1 MKRMR
6 HWKRFSGMLFVLL
19 LAVGFLPLLPA
30 VTVRAATTYQAN
42 NEALLKQAA
51 EGSEAGDTVELS
63 GEFALSSAVSI
74 KQGVTLCVTAN
85 TVLTGN
91 KTQGLILKEGAR
103 LICSDQASLSMK
115 GFQTALMIEKGAEVG
130 DGTYVLDGNEYGFNL
145 KGSFRGSSREKLRV
159 SAVSE
164 NGRAFTYSS
173 DSLFCRCTVR
183 VVAENESSEQY
194 SHLNLKDASLTTK
207 GVWYYFN
214 PPEGKEPAD
223 TPVLSMDHAEFYAY
237 KATGASAYRHTMG
250 IMGRAR
256 IVNGSRLTSDGSR
269 ITVATKVPVEVED
282 SELVLKNSSAG
293 GLNINYKNSA
303 VILKN
308 STITGENLRYTPL
321 FGTAYMEGPASI
333 RFLGDCVVNTPARN
347 RDADNG
353 GANRG
358 NQGSYIVTGG
368 SYLVAYDPGYNH
380 DVTTPT
386 NGPEHGDEW
395 LSLFT
400 LTDSSQALLHPIDK
414 NGMPYDYSVKKATR
428 DGKKHVWTP
437 EVRVFYQLSNGNA
450 VFPDGTTKDKTAS
463 TIRGYRLQDV
473 EGNVSPGTPKDKN
486 GRTFLGWYYRDETG
500 EEHAFD
506 ETLPL
511 TDRKERIVYAKWDIN
526 MVVYH
531 QNIGRLSYTESVDP
545 TVTDASALSMEAVE
559 QQVAGFLPPGKRFR
573 YWTENPDGTGEQ
585 ILPGKPLHFNPL
597 KKRYDLYAQYQVL
610 TYTVAFSANGGRF
623 SDASVYKTHPEVF
636 EILEDPNGGEVA
648 RLKKSAE
655 YGTKL
660 RTLLDGLDYNL
671 LKPDVQA
678 EKPGFLLND
687 ATRWKT
693 DPEGAGSIRFD
704 DYKIFFFKADGAN
717 PAITADTTYYLS
729 WKMDDNIGK
738 MEQSFPLDG
747 DVWGKSSAESKKTQ
761 VVKATEAGKG
771 FRLTCGLNVATIK
784 DYMNALP
791 DMLSV
796 HDPADY
802 ESIRLF
808 GAQSEFTAVLKLPEG
823 VVVPDKNQLKVTADG
838 LGSCFEKTR
847 STLSGKTLTIVFDL
861 KDGMTN
867 FQRLHDAV
875 FSTGGAGAA
884 QGTAASDDITVTVE
898 GLSLDSEKVTDGQKL
913 KIIGTLKGSFSA
925 VAVKG
930 DQKRGF
936 VFHWK
941 GKQSESGR
949 DENSDPGSEE
959 ITYTIQVLKPM
970 DISLPADILSDG
982 ETENR
987 EIYPVLPGTVLPFT
1001 GALKVSSI
1009 REQMKRIED
1018 IYPDHAAHP
1027 EQLKIQVSSCTFT
1040 AKFTLPDGLEYPEDV
1055 EHKLITENFGTGGEF
1070 TISETRRDGQKLTV
1084 RMKLKDGIQNYKQLQ
1099 EAVAAAGRKG
1109 DDENDWMRL
1118 TVPGVKVKPGAAAGT
1133 KFTVTGTI
1141 SGEMD
1146 ATATAPSGEE
1156 REFLFAW
1163 HGEQWDPG
1171 RDFVLEGDPSASR
1184 QAIQFTLME
1193 PEPIQGGLPGDILI
1207 GDDTEH
1213 EAVYPV
1219 YPGETLCFTGALDIR
1234 GIQQKMK
1241 DIERDFQNPD
1251 PNKIMLSDK
1260 EFGFTATFTVP
1271 EGMSLSPELKE
1282 LDPDEM
1288 TPARYEALPGQV
1300 VRAEAFGSGFQIRRV
1315 KKSPDGKSVQVEF
1328 GLKDADQVTQYTQL
1342 QKIVQDAGEGTGW
1355 MKIILPGVKVSEA
1368 AAPGTQHT
1376 VSGTVEGF
1384 FSAVAKMEPEPVAA
1398 GTAEPKVQRK
1408 RKAFRFQWNAVQWDG
1423 GRDFAAEDPNDPS
1436 IRFTAKVRGKTGV
1449 LNLKKIVAGE
1459 AKKQSE
1465 ERFAIRIWA
1474 DSPLTGAYPALAE
1487 SEQTGGGAAV
1497 RRKVE
1502 FVPAEHEKRGE
1513 DGTDYVSY
1521 AEVELKAGEAVS
1533 IGGLPDGLGYF
1544 VEEEITEEQARQ
1556 GYEKEYQVFQQEGRI
1571 AGERAAFVL
1580 IVNYRQHQ
1588 GQEVII
1594 KKQWKNDEEQMR
1606 PKCLHFRL
1614 VPHRGSADGEV
1625 FPSIPQEE
1633 ITMYPEQGFWYA
1645 SKVVP
1650 MLASMSNAETR
1661 SNASNSVAEA
1671 VKGEVKRYSHSDA
1684 AVGSNADAGKRTPS
1698 ETDLLDENG
1707 NLADGLIFNDILN
1720 RVGALLGN
1728 TWNEWSEKLF
1738 QQEAIIWT
1746 LEETDVPDG
1755 YTPEIGEGTWENGAL
1770 HFVVTNRYQKDQPN
1784 PDPKPNVTP
1793 EPEPNVTPGHGGHGH
1808 GKGGEGGFV
1817 IRRTP
1822 APSEPPVPSVQD
1834 HMTEH
1839 PSGYEAVSE
1848 GSSSSGALP
1857 KTGEA
1862 LQMTGEALQM
1872 TGTWSLSGL
1881 VLLLYALFLKLRR
1894 R

>member
-1 MKRMR
+1 
-6 HWKRFSGMLFVLL
+6 
-19 LAVGFLPLLPA
+19 
-30 VTVRAATTYQAN
+30 
-42 NEALLKQAA
+42 
-51 EGSEAGDTVELS
+51 
-63 GEFALSSAVSI
+63 
-74 KQGVTLCVTAN
+74 
-85 TVLTGN
+85 
-91 KTQGLILKEGAR
+91 
-103 LICSDQASLSMK
+103 
-115 GFQTALMIEKGAEVG
+115 
-130 DGTYVLDGNEYGFNL
+130 
-145 KGSFRGSSREKLRV
+145 
-159 SAVSE
+159 
-164 NGRAFTYSS
+164 
-173 DSLFCRCTVR
+173 
-183 VVAENESSEQY
+183 
-194 SHLNLKDASLTTK
+194 
-207 GVWYYFN
+207 
-214 PPEGKEPAD
+214 
-223 TPVLSMDHAEFYAY
+223 
-237 KATGASAYRHTMG
+237 MG
-250 IMGRAR
+250 GAR

-269 ITVATKVPVEVED
+269 ISVGEKASVEVED

-293 GLNINYKNSA
+293 GLNINYKNSS
-303 VILKN
+303 VVLKN
-308 STITGENLRYTPL
+308 STITGKKLRYMPL
-321 FGTAYMEGPASI
+321 FGTARSEGPASI
-333 RFLGDCVVNTPARN
+333 RFLGDCVVNTPARDK
-347 RDADNG
+347 DADNG
-353 GANRG
+353 GADRG

-400 LTDSSQALLHPIDK
+400 LADSSQTLLHPIDK
-414 NGMPYDYSVKKATR
+414 NGKPYDYSVKKATR

-511 TDRKERIVYAKWDIN
+511 TDRKDRIVYAKWDIN

-531 QNIGRLSYTESVDP
+531 QNVGRLSYTESIDP
-545 TVTDASALSMEAVE
+545 TVTDAPALSMEAVE
-559 QQVAGFLPPGKRFR
+559 QQVAGFLSPGKRFR
-573 YWTENPDGTGEQ
+573 YWTENPDGTGER
-585 ILPGKPLHFNPL
+585 ILPGKTLHFNPS

-648 RLKKSAE
+648 RLKKPAE

-660 RTLLDGLDYNL
+660 RTLLGDLDYNL
-671 LKPDVQA
+671 LKPDAQA
-678 EKPGFLLND
+678 EKSGFLLKD
-687 ATRWKT
+687 ATYWKT
-693 DPEGAGSIRFD
+693 DPEGTGSIRFD
-704 DYKIFFFKADGAN
+704 DVHFFITLPGSN

-729 WKMDDNIGK
+729 WKMDDTIDTI
-738 MEQSFPLDG
+738 EQSFTLEG

-771 FRLTCGLNVATIK
+771 FRLTCGLNVASIK
-784 DYMNALP
+784 GYMDALP
-791 DMLSV
+791 GMLGLPDSTN
-796 HDPADY
+796 Y
-802 ESIRLF
+802 ESIQLS
-808 GAQSEFTAVLKLPEG
+808 GAQSKFTAVLKLPEG
-823 VVVPDKNQLKVTADG
+823 VVVPDEKRLKVTAKG
-838 LGSCFEKTR
+838 LGHCFEKTR

-867 FQRLHDAV
+867 FQCLHEAV
-875 FSTGGAGAA
+875 FSTGWEGIG
-884 QGTAASDDITVTVE
+884 QGTAASDDILVTVE

-925 VAVKG
+925 VAVKDG
-930 DQKRGF
+930 QQKGF
-936 VFHWK
+936 VFDWT
-941 GKQSESGR
+941 GKQSASGR
-949 DENSDPGSEE
+949 DENSDPGSDE
-959 ITYTIQVLKPM
+959 ITYTLQVLKPQVM
-970 DISLPADILSDG
+970 EDLLPADILSDG
-982 ETENR
+982 ETEHDA
-987 EIYPVLPGTVLPFT
+987 IYPVLPGTILPFT

-1009 REQMKRIED
+1009 REQMRAIED

-1027 EQLKIQVSSCTFT
+1027 EQLKIQVRSCTFT
-1040 AKFTLPDGLEYPEDV
+1040 AEFTLPDGLEYPEDV
-1055 EHKLITENFGTGGEF
+1055 EHKVTPENFGKGGEF
-1070 TISETRRDGQKLTV
+1070 TISETRREGQKLTV

-1099 EAVAAAGRKG
+1099 DAVAAAGKEG
-1109 DDENDWMRL
+1109 DEENDWMRL
-1118 TVPGVKVKPGAAAGT
+1118 TVKGVRVKPGAAAGT

-1146 ATATAPSGEE
+1146 ATATAPSGKE
-1156 REFLFAW
+1156 REFSFAW

-1184 QAIQFTLME
+1184 QAIQFT
-1193 PEPIQGGLPGDILI
+1193 
-1207 GDDTEH
+1207 
-1213 EAVYPV
+1213 
-1219 YPGETLCFTGALDIR
+1219 
-1234 GIQQKMK
+1234 
-1241 DIERDFQNPD
+1241 
-1251 PNKIMLSDK
+1251 
-1260 EFGFTATFTVP
+1260 
-1271 EGMSLSPELKE
+1271 
-1282 LDPDEM
+1282 
-1288 TPARYEALPGQV
+1288 
-1300 VRAEAFGSGFQIRRV
+1300 
-1315 KKSPDGKSVQVEF
+1315 VE
-1328 GLKDADQVTQYTQL
+1328 
-1342 QKIVQDAGEGTGW
+1342 
-1355 MKIILPGVKVSEA
+1355 
-1368 AAPGTQHT
+1368 
-1376 VSGTVEGF
+1376 
-1384 FSAVAKMEPEPVAA
+1384 
-1398 GTAEPKVQRK
+1398 
-1408 RKAFRFQWNAVQWDG
+1408 
-1423 GRDFAAEDPNDPS
+1423 
-1436 IRFTAKVRGKTGV
+1436 VRGKTGV

-1465 ERFAIRIWA
+1465 ECFVIRIWA

-1521 AEVELKAGEAVS
+1521 AEVELKAGEAIS

-1544 VEEEITEEQARQ
+1544 VEEEITEEQAQQ
-1556 GYEKEYQVFQQEGRI
+1556 GYVKEYKVFPQEGRI
-1571 AGERAAFVL
+1571 AGEQAAFVL

-1588 GQEVII
+1588 GQEVLI

-1614 VPHRGSADGEV
+1614 VPHRGSVDGEV

-1645 SKVVP
+1645 SRIVP

-1671 VKGEVKRYSHSDA
+1671 VKKEAKRHSHPNT

-1698 ETDLLDENG
+1698 EADLLDKNG
-1707 NLADGLIFNDILN
+1707 NLADGPIFNDILN
-1720 RVGALLGN
+1720 GVGAFLRN

-1738 QQEAIIWT
+1738 QQEAVIWT

-1755 YTPEIGEGTWENGAL
+1755 YTPEIGEGTWENGTL
-1770 HFVVTNRYQKDQPN
+1770 HFVVTNRYQKDQ
-1784 PDPKPNVTP
+1784 PNVTP

-1808 GKGGEGGFV
+1808 GKGGGGGFV

-1822 APSEPPVPSVQD
+1822 APSELPVPSEPSVQD
-1834 HMTEH
+1834 HVTEH

-1862 LQMTGEALQM
+1862 LQMTGM
-1872 TGTWSLSGL
+1872 WSLSGL

>member
-1 MKRMR
+1 
-6 HWKRFSGMLFVLL
+6 
-19 LAVGFLPLLPA
+19 
-30 VTVRAATTYQAN
+30 
-42 NEALLKQAA
+42 
-51 EGSEAGDTVELS
+51 
-63 GEFALSSAVSI
+63 
-74 KQGVTLCVTAN
+74 
-85 TVLTGN
+85 
-91 KTQGLILKEGAR
+91 
-103 LICSDQASLSMK
+103 
-115 GFQTALMIEKGAEVG
+115 
-130 DGTYVLDGNEYGFNL
+130 
-145 KGSFRGSSREKLRV
+145 
-159 SAVSE
+159 
-164 NGRAFTYSS
+164 
-173 DSLFCRCTVR
+173 
-183 VVAENESSEQY
+183 
-194 SHLNLKDASLTTK
+194 
-207 GVWYYFN
+207 
-214 PPEGKEPAD
+214 
-223 TPVLSMDHAEFYAY
+223 
-237 KATGASAYRHTMG
+237 MG
-250 IMGRAR
+250 GAR

-269 ITVATKVPVEVED
+269 ISVGEKASVEVED

-293 GLNINYKNSA
+293 GLNINYKNSS
-303 VILKN
+303 VVLKN
-308 STITGENLRYTPL
+308 STITGKKLRYMPL
-321 FGTAYMEGPASI
+321 FGTARSEGPASI
-333 RFLGDCVVNTPARN
+333 RFLGDCVVNTPARDK
-347 RDADNG
+347 DADNG
-353 GANRG
+353 GADRG

-400 LTDSSQALLHPIDK
+400 LADSSQTLLHPIDK
-414 NGMPYDYSVKKATR
+414 NGKPYDYSVKKATR

-511 TDRKERIVYAKWDIN
+511 TDRKDRIVYAKWDIN

-531 QNIGRLSYTESVDP
+531 QNVGRLSYTESIDP
-545 TVTDASALSMEAVE
+545 TVTDAPALSMEAVE
-559 QQVAGFLPPGKRFR
+559 QQVAGFLSPGKRFR
-573 YWTENPDGTGEQ
+573 YWTENPDGTGER
-585 ILPGKPLHFNPL
+585 ILPGKTLHFNPS

-610 TYTVAFSANGGRF
+610 TYTVALSANGGRF

-648 RLKKSAE
+648 RLKKPAE

-660 RTLLDGLDYNL
+660 RTLLGDLDYNL
-671 LKPDVQA
+671 LKPDAQA
-678 EKPGFLLND
+678 EKSGFLLKD
-687 ATRWKT
+687 ATYWKT
-693 DPEGAGSIRFD
+693 DPEGTGSIRFD
-704 DYKIFFFKADGAN
+704 DVHFFITLPGSN

-729 WKMDDNIGK
+729 WKMDDTIDTI
-738 MEQSFPLDG
+738 EQSFTLEG

-771 FRLTCGLNVATIK
+771 FRLTCGLNVASIK
-784 DYMNALP
+784 GYMDALP
-791 DMLSV
+791 GMLGLPDSTN
-796 HDPADY
+796 Y
-802 ESIRLF
+802 ESIQLS
-808 GAQSEFTAVLKLPEG
+808 GAQSKFTAVLKLPEG
-823 VVVPDKNQLKVTADG
+823 VVVPDEKRLKVTAKG
-838 LGSCFEKTR
+838 LGHCFEKTR

-867 FQRLHDAV
+867 FQRLHEAV
-875 FSTGGAGAA
+875 FSTGWEGIG
-884 QGTAASDDITVTVE
+884 QGTAASDDILVTVE

-925 VAVKG
+925 VAVKDG
-930 DQKRGF
+930 QQKGF
-936 VFHWK
+936 VFDWT
-941 GKQSESGR
+941 GKQSASGR
-949 DENSDPGSEE
+949 DENSDPGSDE
-959 ITYTIQVLKPM
+959 ITYTLQVLKPQVM
-970 DISLPADILSDG
+970 EDLLPADIRIG
-982 ETENR
+982 E
-987 EIYPVLPGTVLPFT
+987 
-1001 GALKVSSI
+1001 
-1009 REQMKRIED
+1009 
-1018 IYPDHAAHP
+1018 
-1027 EQLKIQVSSCTFT
+1027 
-1040 AKFTLPDGLEYPEDV
+1040 
-1055 EHKLITENFGTGGEF
+1055 
-1070 TISETRRDGQKLTV
+1070 
-1084 RMKLKDGIQNYKQLQ
+1084 
-1099 EAVAAAGRKG
+1099 
-1109 DDENDWMRL
+1109 
-1118 TVPGVKVKPGAAAGT
+1118 
-1133 KFTVTGTI
+1133 
-1141 SGEMD
+1141 
-1146 ATATAPSGEE
+1146 
-1156 REFLFAW
+1156 
-1163 HGEQWDPG
+1163 
-1171 RDFVLEGDPSASR
+1171 
-1184 QAIQFTLME
+1184 
-1193 PEPIQGGLPGDILI
+1193 
-1207 GDDTEH
+1207 DTEH

-1234 GIQQKMK
+1234 RIQQNMQE
-1241 DIERDFQNPD
+1241 IEGDFNNPD

-1282 LDPDEM
+1282 LNPDEM
-1288 TPARYEALPGQV
+1288 TSAQYEALPGQV
-1300 VRAEAFGSGFQIRRV
+1300 VRAEAFGSGFRIRRV

-1328 GLKDADQVTQYTQL
+1328 GLKDADRVTKYTQL

-1355 MKIILPGVKVSEA
+1355 MKIILPGVKVSET

-1376 VSGTVEGF
+1376 VVGTVKGF
-1384 FSAVAKMEPEPVAA
+1384 FSAVAEMKPEPVAA
-1398 GTAEPKVQRK
+1398 GAVEPKAQRK
-1408 RKAFRFQWNAVQWDG
+1408 RKAFSFRWNAVQWKDE
-1423 GRDFAAEDPNDPS
+1423 RDAAAEDPNDQS

-1465 ERFAIRIWA
+1465 ECFVIRIWA

-1521 AEVELKAGEAVS
+1521 AEVELKAGEAIS

-1544 VEEEITEEQARQ
+1544 VEEEITEEQAQQ
-1556 GYEKEYQVFQQEGRI
+1556 GYVKEYKVFPQEGRI
-1571 AGERAAFVL
+1571 AGEQAAFVL

-1588 GQEVII
+1588 GQEVLI

-1614 VPHRGSADGEV
+1614 VPHRGSVDGEV

-1645 SKVVP
+1645 SRIVP

-1671 VKGEVKRYSHSDA
+1671 VKKEAKRHSHSNT

-1698 ETDLLDENG
+1698 EADLLDKNG
-1707 NLADGLIFNDILN
+1707 NLADGPIFNDILN
-1720 RVGALLGN
+1720 GVGAFLRN

-1738 QQEAIIWT
+1738 QQEAVIWT

-1755 YTPEIGEGTWENGAL
+1755 YTPEIGEGTWENGTL
-1770 HFVVTNRYQKDQPN
+1770 HFVVTNRYQKDQ
-1784 PDPKPNVTP
+1784 PNVTP

-1808 GKGGEGGFV
+1808 GKGGGGGFV

-1822 APSEPPVPSVQD
+1822 APSEPPVPSEPSVQD
-1834 HMTEH
+1834 HVTEH

-1848 GSSSSGALP
+1848 GPSSSGALP

-1862 LQMTGEALQM
+1862 LQMTGM
-1872 TGTWSLSGL
+1872 WSLSGL

>member
-6 HWKRFSGMLFVLL
+6 YRRRFSGMLLVLL

-42 NEALLKQAA
+42 SEASLKQAEKSSA
-51 EGSEAGDTVELS
+51 AGDTVELS

-74 KQGVTLCVTAN
+74 KQGVTLCVTGN

-91 KTQGLILKEGAR
+91 KTDGLILEEGAR
-103 LICSDQASLSMK
+103 LLCSDQASLSMK

-130 DGTYVLDGNEYGFNL
+130 DGTYVLDGNECGFDL
-145 KGSFRGSSREKLRV
+145 KGSFRGSSREKLQV

-164 NGRAFTYSS
+164 NGRAFTYTS

-183 VVAENESSEQY
+183 VVAKNGGSEQ
-194 SHLNLKDASLTTK
+194 SAHLNLKDASLTTK
-207 GVWYYFN
+207 GVWYTFN
-214 PPEGKEPAD
+214 LDPAD

-237 KATGASAYRHTMG
+237 KATGYRQTMT
-250 IMGRAR
+250 IAGRVR

-269 ITVATKVPVEVED
+269 ISVGTKDPVEVED
-282 SELVLKNSSAG
+282 SELVLKNSSDG
-293 GLNINYKNSA
+293 GLNIDYKNSA
-303 VILKN
+303 VVLKN
-308 STITGENLRYTPL
+308 STITGKNLRYSPL
-321 FGTAYMEGPASI
+321 FGTAFREGPASI
-333 RFLGDCVVNTPARN
+333 RFLGDCVVNTPAGDKN
-347 RDADNG
+347 ADNG
-353 GANRG
+353 GADRS

-368 SYLVAYDPGYNH
+368 SYLVAYDPGYRYE
-380 DVTTPT
+380 VTTPT

-400 LTDSSQALLHPIDK
+400 LSDSSQTLLHPIDK

-437 EVRVFYQLSNGNA
+437 RARVFYQLSNGNA

-511 TDRKERIVYAKWDIN
+511 TDRKDRIVYAKWDIN

-531 QNIGRLSYTESVDP
+531 QNVGRLSYTESIDP
-545 TVTDASALSMEAVE
+545 TVTDAPALSMEAVE
-559 QQVAGFLPPGKRFR
+559 QQAVGFLPPGKRFR
-573 YWTENPDGTGEQ
+573 YWTENPDGTGER
-585 ILPGKPLHFNPL
+585 ILPGKTLHFNPS

-648 RLKKSAE
+648 RLKKPAE

-660 RTLLDGLDYNL
+660 RTLLGDLDYNL
-671 LKPDVQA
+671 LKPDAQA
-678 EKPGFLLND
+678 EKPGFLLKD
-687 ATRWKT
+687 ATYWKT
-693 DPEGAGSIRFD
+693 DPEGTGSIRFD
-704 DYKIFFFKADGAN
+704 DYKIAIFTINGSN

-729 WKMDDNIGK
+729 WKMDDTIDTI
-738 MEQSFPLDG
+738 EQSFSLEG
-747 DVWGKSSAESKKTQ
+747 DVYGKSSAESKKTQ

-771 FRLTCGLNVATIK
+771 FRLTCGLNVASIK
-784 DYMNALP
+784 GYMDALP
-791 DMLSV
+791 GMLGLPDSTN
-796 HDPADY
+796 Y

-808 GAQSEFTAVLKLPEG
+808 GTQSKFTAVLKLPEG
-823 VVVPDKNQLKVTADG
+823 VVVPDEKRLKVTAKG
-838 LGSCFEKTR
+838 LGDCFEKTR

-867 FQRLHDAV
+867 FQRLHEAV
-875 FSTGGAGAA
+875 FSTGWEGIG
-884 QGTAASDDITVTVE
+884 QGTAASDDILVTVE
-898 GLSLDSEKVTDGQKL
+898 GLSLDSEKVTNGQKL

-925 VAVKG
+925 VAVKDG
-930 DQKRGF
+930 QQKGF
-936 VFHWK
+936 VFDWT
-941 GKQSESGR
+941 GKQSASGR
-949 DENSDPGSEE
+949 DENSDPGSDE
-959 ITYTIQVLKPM
+959 ITYTLQVLKPM
-970 DISLPADILSDG
+970 DAFLPADILSDG
-982 ETENR
+982 ETEHDA
-987 EIYPVLPGTVLPFT
+987 IYPVLPGTILPFT

-1009 REQMKRIED
+1009 REQMRAIED

-1027 EQLKIQVSSCTFT
+1027 EQLKIQVRSCTFT
-1040 AKFTLPDGLEYPEDV
+1040 AEFTLPDGLEYPEDV
-1055 EHKLITENFGTGGEF
+1055 EHKVTPENFGKGGEF
-1070 TISETRRDGQKLTV
+1070 TISETRREGQKLTV

-1099 EAVAAAGRKG
+1099 DAVAAAGKEG
-1109 DDENDWMRL
+1109 DEENDWMRL
-1118 TVPGVKVKPGAAAGT
+1118 TVKGVRVKPGAAAGT

-1146 ATATAPSGEE
+1146 ATATAPSGKE
-1156 REFLFAW
+1156 REFSFAW

-1184 QAIQFTLME
+1184 QAIQFT
-1193 PEPIQGGLPGDILI
+1193 
-1207 GDDTEH
+1207 
-1213 EAVYPV
+1213 
-1219 YPGETLCFTGALDIR
+1219 
-1234 GIQQKMK
+1234 
-1241 DIERDFQNPD
+1241 
-1251 PNKIMLSDK
+1251 
-1260 EFGFTATFTVP
+1260 
-1271 EGMSLSPELKE
+1271 
-1282 LDPDEM
+1282 
-1288 TPARYEALPGQV
+1288 
-1300 VRAEAFGSGFQIRRV
+1300 
-1315 KKSPDGKSVQVEF
+1315 VE
-1328 GLKDADQVTQYTQL
+1328 
-1342 QKIVQDAGEGTGW
+1342 
-1355 MKIILPGVKVSEA
+1355 
-1368 AAPGTQHT
+1368 
-1376 VSGTVEGF
+1376 
-1384 FSAVAKMEPEPVAA
+1384 
-1398 GTAEPKVQRK
+1398 
-1408 RKAFRFQWNAVQWDG
+1408 
-1423 GRDFAAEDPNDPS
+1423 
-1436 IRFTAKVRGKTGV
+1436 VRGKTGV

-1459 AKKQSE
+1459 TKKQSE

-1521 AEVELKAGEAVS
+1521 AEVELKAGEAIS

-1544 VEEEITEEQARQ
+1544 VEEEITEEQAQQ
-1556 GYEKEYQVFQQEGRI
+1556 GYVKEYKVFPQEGRI
-1571 AGERAAFVL
+1571 AGEQAAFVL

-1588 GQEVII
+1588 GQEVLI

-1645 SKVVP
+1645 SRIVP

-1671 VKGEVKRYSHSDA
+1671 VKKEAKRHSHSNT

-1698 ETDLLDENG
+1698 EADLLDKNG
-1707 NLADGLIFNDILN
+1707 NLADGPIFNDILN
-1720 RVGALLGN
+1720 GVGAFLRN

-1738 QQEAIIWT
+1738 QQEAVIWT

-1755 YTPEIGEGTWENGAL
+1755 YTPEIGEGTWENGTL
-1770 HFVVTNRYQKDQPN
+1770 HFVVTNRYQKDQ
-1784 PDPKPNVTP
+1784 PNVTP

-1808 GKGGEGGFV
+1808 GKGGGGGFV

-1822 APSEPPVPSVQD
+1822 APSEPPVPSEPSVQD
-1834 HMTEH
+1834 HVTEH

-1848 GSSSSGALP
+1848 GPSSSGALP

-1862 LQMTGEALQM
+1862 LQMTGM
-1872 TGTWSLSGL
+1872 WSLSGL

>member
-6 HWKRFSGMLFVLL
+6 YRRRFSGMLLVLL

-42 NEALLKQAA
+42 SEASLKQAEKSSA
-51 EGSEAGDTVELS
+51 AGDTVELS

-74 KQGVTLCVTAN
+74 KQGVTLCVTGN

-91 KTQGLILKEGAR
+91 KTDGLILEEGAG
-103 LICSDQASLSMK
+103 LLCSDRASLSMK
-115 GFQTALMIEKGAEVG
+115 GFQTALTIKKGAEVG
-130 DGTYVLDGNEYGFNL
+130 DGTYVLDGNECGFDL
-145 KGSFRGSSREKLRV
+145 KGSFRGSSREKLWV

-164 NGRAFTYSS
+164 NGGAFTYSS

-183 VVAENESSEQY
+183 VEAKNERSEQY

-214 PPEGKEPAD
+214 PPGGKEPAD
-223 TPVLSMDHAEFYAY
+223 TPVLNMDHAEFYAY
-237 KATGASAYRHTMG
+237 KATGASAYKNTMA
-250 IMGRAR
+250 IMGGAR

-269 ITVATKVPVEVED
+269 ISVGEKASVEVED

-293 GLNINYKNSA
+293 GLNINYKNSS
-303 VILKN
+303 VVLKN
-308 STITGENLRYTPL
+308 STITGKKLRYMPL
-321 FGTAYMEGPASI
+321 FGTARSEGPASI
-333 RFLGDCVVNTPARN
+333 RFLGDCVVNTPARDK
-347 RDADNG
+347 DADNG
-353 GANRG
+353 GADRG

-400 LTDSSQALLHPIDK
+400 LADSSQTLLHPIDK
-414 NGMPYDYSVKKATR
+414 NGKPYDYSVKKATR

-511 TDRKERIVYAKWDIN
+511 TDRKDRIVYAKWDIN

-531 QNIGRLSYTESVDP
+531 QNVGRLSYTESIDP
-545 TVTDASALSMEAVE
+545 TVTDAPALSMEAVE
-559 QQVAGFLPPGKRFR
+559 QQVAGFLSPGKRFR
-573 YWTENPDGTGEQ
+573 YWTENPDGTGER
-585 ILPGKPLHFNPL
+585 ILPGKTLHFNPS

-648 RLKKSAE
+648 RLKKPAE

-660 RTLLDGLDYNL
+660 RTLLGDLDYNL
-671 LKPDVQA
+671 LKPDAQA
-678 EKPGFLLND
+678 EKPGFLLKD
-687 ATRWKT
+687 ATYWKT
-693 DPEGAGSIRFD
+693 DPEGTGSIRFD
-704 DYKIFFFKADGAN
+704 DVHFFITLPGSN

-729 WKMDDNIGK
+729 WKMDDTIDTI
-738 MEQSFPLDG
+738 EQSFSLEG

-771 FRLTCGLNVATIK
+771 FRLTCGLNVASIK
-784 DYMNALP
+784 GYMDALP
-791 DMLSV
+791 GMLGLPDSTN
-796 HDPADY
+796 Y
-802 ESIRLF
+802 ESIQLS
-808 GAQSEFTAVLKLPEG
+808 GAQSKFTAVLKLPEG
-823 VVVPDKNQLKVTADG
+823 VVVPDEKRLKVTAKG
-838 LGSCFEKTR
+838 LGHCFEKTR

-867 FQRLHDAV
+867 FQRLHEAV
-875 FSTGGAGAA
+875 FSTGWEGIG
-884 QGTAASDDITVTVE
+884 QGTAASDDILVTVE

-925 VAVKG
+925 VAVKDG
-930 DQKRGF
+930 QQKGF
-936 VFHWK
+936 VFDWT
-941 GKQSESGR
+941 GKQSASGR
-949 DENSDPGSEE
+949 DENSDPGSDE
-959 ITYTIQVLKPM
+959 ITYTLQVLKPM
-970 DISLPADILSDG
+970 DAFLRADILSDG
-982 ETENR
+982 ETEHDA
-987 EIYPVLPGTVLPFT
+987 IYPVLPGTILPFT

-1009 REQMKRIED
+1009 REQMRAIED

-1027 EQLKIQVSSCTFT
+1027 EQLKIQVRSCTFT
-1040 AKFTLPDGLEYPEDV
+1040 AEFTLPDGLEYPEDV
-1055 EHKLITENFGTGGEF
+1055 EHKVTPENFGKGGEF
-1070 TISETRRDGQKLTV
+1070 TISETRREGQKLTV

-1099 EAVAAAGRKG
+1099 DAVAAAGKEG
-1109 DDENDWMRL
+1109 DEENDWMRL
-1118 TVPGVKVKPGAAAGT
+1118 TVKGVRVKPGAAAGT

-1146 ATATAPSGEE
+1146 ATATAPSGKE
-1156 REFLFAW
+1156 REFSFAW

-1184 QAIQFTLME
+1184 QAIQFT
-1193 PEPIQGGLPGDILI
+1193 
-1207 GDDTEH
+1207 
-1213 EAVYPV
+1213 
-1219 YPGETLCFTGALDIR
+1219 
-1234 GIQQKMK
+1234 
-1241 DIERDFQNPD
+1241 
-1251 PNKIMLSDK
+1251 
-1260 EFGFTATFTVP
+1260 
-1271 EGMSLSPELKE
+1271 
-1282 LDPDEM
+1282 
-1288 TPARYEALPGQV
+1288 
-1300 VRAEAFGSGFQIRRV
+1300 
-1315 KKSPDGKSVQVEF
+1315 VE
-1328 GLKDADQVTQYTQL
+1328 
-1342 QKIVQDAGEGTGW
+1342 
-1355 MKIILPGVKVSEA
+1355 
-1368 AAPGTQHT
+1368 
-1376 VSGTVEGF
+1376 
-1384 FSAVAKMEPEPVAA
+1384 
-1398 GTAEPKVQRK
+1398 
-1408 RKAFRFQWNAVQWDG
+1408 
-1423 GRDFAAEDPNDPS
+1423 
-1436 IRFTAKVRGKTGV
+1436 VRGKTGV

-1465 ERFAIRIWA
+1465 ECFVIRIWA

-1521 AEVELKAGEAVS
+1521 AEVELKAGEAIS

-1544 VEEEITEEQARQ
+1544 VEEEITEEQAQQ
-1556 GYEKEYQVFQQEGRI
+1556 GYVKEYKVFPQEGRI
-1571 AGERAAFVL
+1571 AGEQAAFVL

-1588 GQEVII
+1588 GQEVLI

-1614 VPHRGSADGEV
+1614 VPHRGSVDGEV

-1645 SKVVP
+1645 SRIVP

-1671 VKGEVKRYSHSDA
+1671 VKKEAKRHSHSNT

-1698 ETDLLDENG
+1698 EADLLDKNG
-1707 NLADGLIFNDILN
+1707 NLADGPIFNDILN
-1720 RVGALLGN
+1720 GVGAFLRN

-1738 QQEAIIWT
+1738 QQEAVIWT

-1755 YTPEIGEGTWENGAL
+1755 YTPEIGEGTWENGTL
-1770 HFVVTNRYQKDQPN
+1770 HFVVTNRYQKDQ
-1784 PDPKPNVTP
+1784 PNVTP

-1808 GKGGEGGFV
+1808 GKGGGGGFV

-1822 APSEPPVPSVQD
+1822 APSEPSVQD
-1834 HMTEH
+1834 HVTEH

-1848 GSSSSGALP
+1848 GPSSSGALP

-1862 LQMTGEALQM
+1862 LQMTGM
-1872 TGTWSLSGL
+1872 WSLSGL

>member
-1 MKRMR
+1 
-6 HWKRFSGMLFVLL
+6 MLLVLL

-42 NEALLKQAA
+42 SEASLKQAEKSSA
-51 EGSEAGDTVELS
+51 AGDTVELS

-74 KQGVTLCVTAN
+74 KQGVTLCVTGN

-91 KTQGLILKEGAR
+91 KTDGLILEEGAR
-103 LICSDQASLSMK
+103 LLCSDQASLSMK

-130 DGTYVLDGNEYGFNL
+130 DGTYVLDGNECGFDL
-145 KGSFRGSSREKLRV
+145 KGSFRGSSREKLQV

-164 NGRAFTYSS
+164 NGRAFTYTS

-183 VVAENESSEQY
+183 VVAKNGGSEQ
-194 SHLNLKDASLTTK
+194 SAHLNLKDASLTTK
-207 GVWYYFN
+207 GVWYTFN
-214 PPEGKEPAD
+214 LDPAD

-237 KATGASAYRHTMG
+237 KATGYRQTMT
-250 IMGRAR
+250 IAGRVR

-269 ITVATKVPVEVED
+269 ISVGTKDPVEVED
-282 SELVLKNSSAG
+282 SELVLKNSSDG
-293 GLNINYKNSA
+293 GLNIDYKNSA
-303 VILKN
+303 VVLKN
-308 STITGENLRYTPL
+308 STITGKNLRYSPL
-321 FGTAYMEGPASI
+321 FGTAFREGPASI
-333 RFLGDCVVNTPARN
+333 RFLGDCVVNTPAGDKN
-347 RDADNG
+347 ADNG
-353 GANRG
+353 GADRS

-368 SYLVAYDPGYNH
+368 SYLVAYDPGYRYE
-380 DVTTPT
+380 VTTPT

-400 LTDSSQALLHPIDK
+400 LSDSSQTLLHPIDK

-437 EVRVFYQLSNGNA
+437 RARVFYQLSNGNA

-511 TDRKERIVYAKWDIN
+511 TDRKDRIVYAKWDIN

-531 QNIGRLSYTESVDP
+531 QNVGRLSYTESIDP
-545 TVTDASALSMEAVE
+545 TVTDAPALSMEAVE
-559 QQVAGFLPPGKRFR
+559 QQAVGFLPPGKRFR
-573 YWTENPDGTGEQ
+573 YWTENPDGTGER
-585 ILPGKPLHFNPL
+585 ILPGKTLHFNPS

-648 RLKKSAE
+648 RLKKPAE

-660 RTLLDGLDYNL
+660 RTLLGDLDYNL
-671 LKPDVQA
+671 LKPDAQA
-678 EKPGFLLND
+678 EKPGFLLKD
-687 ATRWKT
+687 ATYWKT
-693 DPEGAGSIRFD
+693 DPEGTGSIRFD
-704 DYKIFFFKADGAN
+704 DYKIAIFTINGSN

-729 WKMDDNIGK
+729 WKMDDTIDTI
-738 MEQSFPLDG
+738 EQSFSLEG
-747 DVWGKSSAESKKTQ
+747 DVYGKSSAESKKTQ

-771 FRLTCGLNVATIK
+771 FRLTCGLNVASIK
-784 DYMNALP
+784 GYMDALP
-791 DMLSV
+791 GMLGLPDSTN
-796 HDPADY
+796 Y

-808 GAQSEFTAVLKLPEG
+808 GTQSKFTAVLKLPEG
-823 VVVPDKNQLKVTADG
+823 VVVPDEKRLKVTAKG
-838 LGSCFEKTR
+838 LGDCFEKTR

-867 FQRLHDAV
+867 FQRLHEAV
-875 FSTGGAGAA
+875 FSTGWEGIG
-884 QGTAASDDITVTVE
+884 QGTAASDDILVTVE
-898 GLSLDSEKVTDGQKL
+898 GLSLDSEKVTNGQKL

-925 VAVKG
+925 VAVKDG
-930 DQKRGF
+930 QQKGF
-936 VFHWK
+936 VFDWT
-941 GKQSESGR
+941 GKQSASGR
-949 DENSDPGSEE
+949 DENSDPGSDE
-959 ITYTIQVLKPM
+959 ITYTLQVLKPM
-970 DISLPADILSDG
+970 DAFLPADILSDG
-982 ETENR
+982 ETEHDA
-987 EIYPVLPGTVLPFT
+987 IYPVLPGTILPFT

-1009 REQMKRIED
+1009 REQMRAIED

-1027 EQLKIQVSSCTFT
+1027 EQLKIQVRSCTFT
-1040 AKFTLPDGLEYPEDV
+1040 AEFTLPDGLEYPEDV
-1055 EHKLITENFGTGGEF
+1055 EHKVTPENFGKGGEF
-1070 TISETRRDGQKLTV
+1070 TISETRREGQKLTV

-1099 EAVAAAGRKG
+1099 DAVAAAGKEG
-1109 DDENDWMRL
+1109 DEENDWMRL
-1118 TVPGVKVKPGAAAGT
+1118 TVKGVRVKPGAAAGT

-1146 ATATAPSGEE
+1146 ATATAPSGKE
-1156 REFLFAW
+1156 REFSFAW

-1184 QAIQFTLME
+1184 QAIQFT
-1193 PEPIQGGLPGDILI
+1193 
-1207 GDDTEH
+1207 
-1213 EAVYPV
+1213 
-1219 YPGETLCFTGALDIR
+1219 
-1234 GIQQKMK
+1234 
-1241 DIERDFQNPD
+1241 
-1251 PNKIMLSDK
+1251 
-1260 EFGFTATFTVP
+1260 
-1271 EGMSLSPELKE
+1271 
-1282 LDPDEM
+1282 
-1288 TPARYEALPGQV
+1288 
-1300 VRAEAFGSGFQIRRV
+1300 
-1315 KKSPDGKSVQVEF
+1315 VE
-1328 GLKDADQVTQYTQL
+1328 
-1342 QKIVQDAGEGTGW
+1342 
-1355 MKIILPGVKVSEA
+1355 
-1368 AAPGTQHT
+1368 
-1376 VSGTVEGF
+1376 
-1384 FSAVAKMEPEPVAA
+1384 
-1398 GTAEPKVQRK
+1398 
-1408 RKAFRFQWNAVQWDG
+1408 
-1423 GRDFAAEDPNDPS
+1423 
-1436 IRFTAKVRGKTGV
+1436 VRGKTGV

-1459 AKKQSE
+1459 TKKQSE

-1521 AEVELKAGEAVS
+1521 AEVELKAGEAIS

-1544 VEEEITEEQARQ
+1544 VEEEITEEQAQQ
-1556 GYEKEYQVFQQEGRI
+1556 GYVKEYKVFPQEGRI
-1571 AGERAAFVL
+1571 AGEQAAFVL

-1588 GQEVII
+1588 GQEVLI

-1645 SKVVP
+1645 SRIVP

-1671 VKGEVKRYSHSDA
+1671 VKKEAKRHSHSNT

-1698 ETDLLDENG
+1698 EADLLDKNG
-1707 NLADGLIFNDILN
+1707 NLADGPIFNDILN
-1720 RVGALLGN
+1720 GVGAFLRN

-1738 QQEAIIWT
+1738 QQEAVIWT

-1755 YTPEIGEGTWENGAL
+1755 YTPEIGEGTWENGTL
-1770 HFVVTNRYQKDQPN
+1770 HFVVTNRYQKDQ
-1784 PDPKPNVTP
+1784 PNVTP

-1808 GKGGEGGFV
+1808 GKGGGGGFV

-1822 APSEPPVPSVQD
+1822 APSEPPVPSEPSVQD
-1834 HMTEH
+1834 HVTEH

-1848 GSSSSGALP
+1848 GPSSSGALP

-1862 LQMTGEALQM
+1862 LQMTGM
-1872 TGTWSLSGL
+1872 WSLSGL

>member
-6 HWKRFSGMLFVLL
+6 YRRRFSGMLLVLL

-42 NEALLKQAA
+42 SEASLKQAEKSSA
-51 EGSEAGDTVELS
+51 AGDTVELS

-74 KQGVTLCVTAN
+74 KQGVTLCVTGN

-91 KTQGLILKEGAR
+91 KTDGLILEEGAG
-103 LICSDQASLSMK
+103 LLCSDRAPLSMK
-115 GFQTALMIEKGAEVG
+115 GFQTALTIKKGAEVG
-130 DGTYVLDGNEYGFNL
+130 DGTYVLDGNECGFDL
-145 KGSFRGSSREKLRV
+145 KGSFRGSSREKLWV

-164 NGRAFTYSS
+164 NGGAFTYSS

-183 VVAENESSEQY
+183 VEAKNERSEQY

-214 PPEGKEPAD
+214 PPGGKEPAD
-223 TPVLSMDHAEFYAY
+223 TPVLNMDHAEFYAY
-237 KATGASAYRHTMG
+237 KATGASAYKNTMA
-250 IMGRAR
+250 IMGGAR

-269 ITVATKVPVEVED
+269 ISVGEKASVEVED

-293 GLNINYKNSA
+293 GLNINYKNSS
-303 VILKN
+303 VVLKN
-308 STITGENLRYTPL
+308 STITGKKLRYMPL
-321 FGTAYMEGPASI
+321 FGTARSEGPASI
-333 RFLGDCVVNTPARN
+333 RFLGDCVVNTPARDK
-347 RDADNG
+347 DADNG
-353 GANRG
+353 GADRG

-400 LTDSSQALLHPIDK
+400 LADSSQTLLHPIDK
-414 NGMPYDYSVKKATR
+414 NGKPYDYSVKKATR

-511 TDRKERIVYAKWDIN
+511 TDRKDRIVYAKWDIN

-531 QNIGRLSYTESVDP
+531 QNVGRLSYTESIDP
-545 TVTDASALSMEAVE
+545 TVTDAPALSMEAVE
-559 QQVAGFLPPGKRFR
+559 QQVAGFLSPGKRFR
-573 YWTENPDGTGEQ
+573 YWTENPDGTGER
-585 ILPGKPLHFNPL
+585 ILPGKTLHFNPS

-648 RLKKSAE
+648 RLKKPAE

-660 RTLLDGLDYNL
+660 RTLLGDLDYNL
-671 LKPDVQA
+671 LKPDAQA
-678 EKPGFLLND
+678 EKPGFLLKD
-687 ATRWKT
+687 ATYWKT
-693 DPEGAGSIRFD
+693 DPEGTGSIRFD
-704 DYKIFFFKADGAN
+704 DVHFFITLPGSN

-729 WKMDDNIGK
+729 WKMDDTIDTI
-738 MEQSFPLDG
+738 EQSFSLEG

-771 FRLTCGLNVATIK
+771 FRLTCGLNVASIK
-784 DYMNALP
+784 GYMDALP
-791 DMLSV
+791 GMLGLPDSTN
-796 HDPADY
+796 Y
-802 ESIRLF
+802 ESIQLS
-808 GAQSEFTAVLKLPEG
+808 GAQSKFTAVLKLPEG
-823 VVVPDKNQLKVTADG
+823 VVVPDEKRLKVTAKG
-838 LGSCFEKTR
+838 LGHCFEKTR

-867 FQRLHDAV
+867 FQRLHEAV
-875 FSTGGAGAA
+875 FSTGWEGIG
-884 QGTAASDDITVTVE
+884 QGTAASDDILVTVE

-925 VAVKG
+925 VAVKDG
-930 DQKRGF
+930 QQKGF
-936 VFHWK
+936 VFDWT
-941 GKQSESGR
+941 GKQSASGR
-949 DENSDPGSEE
+949 DENSDPGSDE
-959 ITYTIQVLKPM
+959 ITYTLQVLKPM
-970 DISLPADILSDG
+970 DAFLRADILSDG
-982 ETENR
+982 ETEHDA
-987 EIYPVLPGTVLPFT
+987 IYPVLPGTILPFT

-1009 REQMKRIED
+1009 REQMRAIED

-1027 EQLKIQVSSCTFT
+1027 EQLKIQVRSCTFT
-1040 AKFTLPDGLEYPEDV
+1040 AEFTLPDGLEYPEDV
-1055 EHKLITENFGTGGEF
+1055 EHKVTPENFGKGGEF
-1070 TISETRRDGQKLTV
+1070 TISETRREGQKLTV

-1099 EAVAAAGRKG
+1099 DAVAAAGKEG
-1109 DDENDWMRL
+1109 DEENDWMRL
-1118 TVPGVKVKPGAAAGT
+1118 TVKGVRVKPGAAAGT

-1146 ATATAPSGEE
+1146 ATATAPSGKE
-1156 REFLFAW
+1156 REFSFAW

-1184 QAIQFTLME
+1184 QAIQFT
-1193 PEPIQGGLPGDILI
+1193 
-1207 GDDTEH
+1207 
-1213 EAVYPV
+1213 
-1219 YPGETLCFTGALDIR
+1219 
-1234 GIQQKMK
+1234 
-1241 DIERDFQNPD
+1241 
-1251 PNKIMLSDK
+1251 
-1260 EFGFTATFTVP
+1260 
-1271 EGMSLSPELKE
+1271 
-1282 LDPDEM
+1282 
-1288 TPARYEALPGQV
+1288 
-1300 VRAEAFGSGFQIRRV
+1300 
-1315 KKSPDGKSVQVEF
+1315 VE
-1328 GLKDADQVTQYTQL
+1328 
-1342 QKIVQDAGEGTGW
+1342 
-1355 MKIILPGVKVSEA
+1355 
-1368 AAPGTQHT
+1368 
-1376 VSGTVEGF
+1376 
-1384 FSAVAKMEPEPVAA
+1384 
-1398 GTAEPKVQRK
+1398 
-1408 RKAFRFQWNAVQWDG
+1408 
-1423 GRDFAAEDPNDPS
+1423 
-1436 IRFTAKVRGKTGV
+1436 VRGKTGV

-1465 ERFAIRIWA
+1465 ECFVIRIWA

-1521 AEVELKAGEAVS
+1521 AEVELKAGEAIS

-1544 VEEEITEEQARQ
+1544 VEEEITEEQAQQ
-1556 GYEKEYQVFQQEGRI
+1556 GYVKEYKVFPQEGRI
-1571 AGERAAFVL
+1571 AGEQAAFVL

-1588 GQEVII
+1588 GQEVLI

-1614 VPHRGSADGEV
+1614 VPHRGSVDGEV

-1645 SKVVP
+1645 SRIVP

-1671 VKGEVKRYSHSDA
+1671 VKKEAKRHSHSNT

-1698 ETDLLDENG
+1698 EADLLDKNG
-1707 NLADGLIFNDILN
+1707 NLADGPIFNDILN
-1720 RVGALLGN
+1720 GVGAFLRN

-1738 QQEAIIWT
+1738 QQEAVIWT

-1755 YTPEIGEGTWENGAL
+1755 YTPEIGEGTWENGTL
-1770 HFVVTNRYQKDQPN
+1770 HFVVTNRYQKDQ
-1784 PDPKPNVTP
+1784 PNVTP

-1808 GKGGEGGFV
+1808 GKGGGGGFV

-1822 APSEPPVPSVQD
+1822 APSEPSVQD
-1834 HMTEH
+1834 HVTEH

-1848 GSSSSGALP
+1848 GPSSSGALP

-1862 LQMTGEALQM
+1862 LQMTGM
-1872 TGTWSLSGL
+1872 WSLSGL

>member
-1 MKRMR
+1 MKHMR

-42 NEALLKQAA
+42 NEASLKQAA
-51 EGSEAGDTVELS
+51 KDSGAGDTVELS

-91 KTQGLILKEGAR
+91 KTDGLILEEGAG
-103 LICSDQASLSMK
+103 LLCSDRASLSMK
-115 GFQTALMIEKGAEVG
+115 GFRTALTIEKGAKVG
-130 DGTYVLDGNEYGFNL
+130 DGTYVLDGNECGFDL
-145 KGSFRGSSREKLRV
+145 KGSFRGSSRDKLQV

-183 VVAENESSEQY
+183 VEAENESSDQY

-214 PPEGKEPAD
+214 PPGGKEPAD
-223 TPVLSMDHAEFYAY
+223 TPVLNMDHAEFYAY
-237 KATGASAYRHTMG
+237 KATGASAYKNTMA
-250 IMGRAR
+250 IMGGAR

-269 ITVATKVPVEVED
+269 ISVGEKASVEVED

-293 GLNINYKNSA
+293 GLNINYKNSS
-303 VILKN
+303 VVLKN
-308 STITGENLRYTPL
+308 STITGKKLRYMPL
-321 FGTAYMEGPASI
+321 FGTARSEGPASI
-333 RFLGDCVVNTPARN
+333 RFLGDCVVNTPARDK
-347 RDADNG
+347 DADNG
-353 GANRG
+353 GADRG

-400 LTDSSQALLHPIDK
+400 LADSSQTLLHPIDK
-414 NGMPYDYSVKKATR
+414 NGKPYDYSVKKATR

-511 TDRKERIVYAKWDIN
+511 TDRKDRIVYAKWDIN

-531 QNIGRLSYTESVDP
+531 QNVGRLSYTESIDP
-545 TVTDASALSMEAVE
+545 TVTDAPALSMEAVE
-559 QQVAGFLPPGKRFR
+559 QQVAGFLSPGKRFR
-573 YWTENPDGTGEQ
+573 YWTENPDGTGER
-585 ILPGKPLHFNPL
+585 ILPGKTLHFNPS

-648 RLKKSAE
+648 RLKKPAE

-660 RTLLDGLDYNL
+660 RTLLGDLDYNL
-671 LKPDVQA
+671 LKPDAQA
-678 EKPGFLLND
+678 EKPGFLLKD
-687 ATRWKT
+687 ATYWKT
-693 DPEGAGSIRFD
+693 DPEGTGSIRFD
-704 DYKIFFFKADGAN
+704 DYKIAIFTINGSN

-729 WKMDDNIGK
+729 WKMDDTIDTI
-738 MEQSFPLDG
+738 EQSFSLEG

-771 FRLTCGLNVATIK
+771 FRLTCGLNVASIK
-784 DYMNALP
+784 GYMDALP
-791 DMLSV
+791 GMLGLPDSTN
-796 HDPADY
+796 Y

-808 GAQSEFTAVLKLPEG
+808 GAQSKFTAVLKLPEG
-823 VVVPDKNQLKVTADG
+823 VVVPDEKRLKVTAKG

-867 FQRLHDAV
+867 FQRLHEAV
-875 FSTGGAGAA
+875 FSTGWEGIG
-884 QGTAASDDITVTVE
+884 QGTAASDDILVTVE

-925 VAVKG
+925 VAVKDG
-930 DQKRGF
+930 QQKGF
-936 VFHWK
+936 VFDWT
-941 GKQSESGR
+941 GKQSASGR
-949 DENSDPGSEE
+949 DENSDPGSDE
-959 ITYTIQVLKPM
+959 ITYTLQVLKPM
-970 DISLPADILSDG
+970 DVSLPADILSDG

-1009 REQMKRIED
+1009 REQMRRIED
-1018 IYPDHAAHP
+1018 IYPVQAANP
-1027 EQLKIQVSSCTFT
+1027 EQLKIQVRNCTFT
-1040 AKFTLPDGLEYPEDV
+1040 AEFTLPDGLEYPEDV
-1055 EHKLITENFGTGGEF
+1055 EHKLATENFGRGGEF
-1070 TISETRRDGQKLTV
+1070 TVSETRREGQKLTV

-1109 DDENDWMRL
+1109 DEENDWMRL
-1118 TVPGVKVKPGAAAGT
+1118 TVPGVRVKPGTAAGT

-1156 REFLFAW
+1156 RRFSFAW
-1163 HGEQWDPG
+1163 HGVQWGPG

-1184 QAIQFTLME
+1184 QAIQFTLTE
-1193 PEPIQGGLPGDILI
+1193 PEPIPGELPGDIRI
-1207 GDDTEH
+1207 GENTEH

-1234 GIQQKMK
+1234 GIQEKMQA
-1241 DIERDFQNPD
+1241 IEGDFNNPD

-1260 EFGFTATFTVP
+1260 GFGFTATFTVP

-1288 TPARYEALPGQV
+1288 TPAQYEALPGQV

-1328 GLKDADQVTQYTQL
+1328 GLKDAEQVTQYTQL
-1342 QKIVQDAGEGTGW
+1342 QKIVQDAGEDTGEDTRW

-1384 FSAVAKMEPEPVAA
+1384 FSAVAEMKPEPVAA
-1398 GTAEPKVQRK
+1398 GAVEPKAQRK
-1408 RKAFRFQWNAVQWDG
+1408 RKAFSFRWNAVQWKD
-1423 GRDFAAEDPNDPS
+1423 GRDAAAKDPNDTR
-1436 IRFTAKVRGKTGV
+1436 IQFTVKVRGKTGV

-1474 DSPLTGAYPALAE
+1474 DSPLTGAYPASAE

-1521 AEVELKAGEAVS
+1521 AEVELKAGEAIS

-1544 VEEEITEEQARQ
+1544 VEEEITEEQAQQ
-1556 GYEKEYQVFQQEGRI
+1556 GYVKEYKVFPQEGRI
-1571 AGERAAFVL
+1571 AGEQAAFVL

-1588 GQEVII
+1588 GQEVLI

-1645 SKVVP
+1645 SRIVP

-1671 VKGEVKRYSHSDA
+1671 VKKEAKRHSHSNT

-1698 ETDLLDENG
+1698 EADLLDKNG
-1707 NLADGLIFNDILN
+1707 NLADGPIFNDILN
-1720 RVGALLGN
+1720 GVGAFLRN

-1738 QQEAIIWT
+1738 QQEAVIWT

-1755 YTPEIGEGTWENGAL
+1755 YTPEIGEGTWENGTL
-1770 HFVVTNRYQKDQPN
+1770 HFVVTNRYQKDQ
-1784 PDPKPNVTP
+1784 PNVTP

-1808 GKGGEGGFV
+1808 GKGGGGGFV

-1822 APSEPPVPSVQD
+1822 APSEPPVPSEPSVQD
-1834 HMTEH
+1834 HVTEH

-1848 GSSSSGALP
+1848 GPSSSGALP

-1862 LQMTGEALQM
+1862 LQMTGM
-1872 TGTWSLSGL
+1872 WSLSGL

>member
-1 MKRMR
+1 MKRMGYR
-6 HWKRFSGMLFVLL
+6 RRFSGMLLVLL

-30 VTVRAATTYQAN
+30 VTVRAATKYQAN
-42 NEALLKQAA
+42 NEASLKQAA
-51 EGSEAGDTVELS
+51 KDSVAGDTVELS

-74 KQGVTLCVTAN
+74 KQGVTLCVTGN

-91 KTQGLILKEGAR
+91 KTDGLILEEGAR
-103 LICSDQASLSMK
+103 LLCSDQASLSMK
-115 GFQTALMIEKGAEVG
+115 GFQTALTIEKGAKVG
-130 DGTYVLDGNEYGFNL
+130 DGTYVLDGNECGFDL
-145 KGSFRGSSREKLRV
+145 KGSFRGSSREKLQV

-164 NGRAFTYSS
+164 NGRAFTYTS

-183 VVAENESSEQY
+183 VVAKNGGSEQ
-194 SHLNLKDASLTTK
+194 SAHLNLKDASLTTK
-207 GVWYYFN
+207 GVWYTFN
-214 PPEGKEPAD
+214 LDPAD

-237 KATGASAYRHTMG
+237 KATGYRQTMT
-250 IMGRAR
+250 IAGRVR

-269 ITVATKVPVEVED
+269 ISVGTKDPVEVED
-282 SELVLKNSSAG
+282 SELVLKNSSDG
-293 GLNINYKNSA
+293 GLNIDYKNSA
-303 VILKN
+303 VVLKN
-308 STITGENLRYTPL
+308 STITGKNLRYSPL
-321 FGTAYMEGPASI
+321 FGTAFREGPASI
-333 RFLGDCVVNTPARN
+333 RFLGDCVVNTPAGDKN
-347 RDADNG
+347 ADNG
-353 GANRG
+353 GADRS

-368 SYLVAYDPGYNH
+368 SYLVAYDPGYRYE
-380 DVTTPT
+380 VTTPT

-400 LTDSSQALLHPIDK
+400 LSDSSQTLLHPIDK

-437 EVRVFYQLSNGNA
+437 RARVFYQLSNGNA

-486 GRTFLGWYYRDETG
+486 GCAFLGWYYRDEAG

-511 TDRKERIVYAKWDIN
+511 TDRKDRIVYAKWDIN

-531 QNIGRLSYTESVDP
+531 QNVGRLSYTDSVDS
-545 TVTDASALSMEAVE
+545 TVTDAPALSMETVE
-559 QQVAGFLPPGKRFR
+559 QQAVGFLPPGKRFR

-585 ILPGKPLHFNPL
+585 ILPGKTLHFNPS

-648 RLKKSAE
+648 RLKKPAE

-660 RTLLDGLDYNL
+660 RTLLGDLDYNL
-671 LKPDVQA
+671 LKPDPQA
-678 EKPGFLLND
+678 EKPGFLLKD
-687 ATRWKT
+687 ATYWKT
-693 DPEGAGSIRFD
+693 DPEGTGSIRFD
-704 DYKIFFFKADGAN
+704 DYKIAIFTINGSN

-729 WKMDDNIGK
+729 WKMDDTIDTI
-738 MEQSFPLDG
+738 EQSFSLEG
-747 DVWGKSSAESKKTQ
+747 DVWGKSSAESQKTQ

-771 FRLTCGLNVATIK
+771 FRLTCGLNVASIK
-784 DYMNALP
+784 GYMDALP
-791 DMLSV
+791 GMLGLPDSTN
-796 HDPADY
+796 Y

-808 GAQSEFTAVLKLPEG
+808 GAQSKFTAVLKLPEG
-823 VVVPDKNQLKVTADG
+823 VVVPDEKRLKVTAKG

-867 FQRLHDAV
+867 FQRLHEAV
-875 FSTGGAGAA
+875 FSTGWEGIG
-884 QGTAASDDITVTVE
+884 QGTAASDDILVTVE

-925 VAVKG
+925 VAVKDG
-930 DQKRGF
+930 QQKGF
-936 VFHWK
+936 VFDWT
-941 GKQSESGR
+941 GKQSASGR
-949 DENSDPGSEE
+949 DENSDPGSDE
-959 ITYTIQVLKPM
+959 ITYTLQVLKPQVM
-970 DISLPADILSDG
+970 EDLLPADIRIG
-982 ETENR
+982 EN
-987 EIYPVLPGTVLPFT
+987 
-1001 GALKVSSI
+1001 
-1009 REQMKRIED
+1009 
-1018 IYPDHAAHP
+1018 
-1027 EQLKIQVSSCTFT
+1027 
-1040 AKFTLPDGLEYPEDV
+1040 
-1055 EHKLITENFGTGGEF
+1055 
-1070 TISETRRDGQKLTV
+1070 
-1084 RMKLKDGIQNYKQLQ
+1084 
-1099 EAVAAAGRKG
+1099 
-1109 DDENDWMRL
+1109 
-1118 TVPGVKVKPGAAAGT
+1118 
-1133 KFTVTGTI
+1133 
-1141 SGEMD
+1141 
-1146 ATATAPSGEE
+1146 
-1156 REFLFAW
+1156 
-1163 HGEQWDPG
+1163 
-1171 RDFVLEGDPSASR
+1171 
-1184 QAIQFTLME
+1184 
-1193 PEPIQGGLPGDILI
+1193 
-1207 GDDTEH
+1207 TEH

-1234 GIQQKMK
+1234 RIQEKMQA
-1241 DIERDFQNPD
+1241 IEGDFNNPD

-1288 TPARYEALPGQV
+1288 TPAQYEALPGQV
-1300 VRAEAFGSGFQIRRV
+1300 VRAEAFGSGFRIRRV

-1328 GLKDADQVTQYTQL
+1328 GLKDADRVTKYTQL

-1355 MKIILPGVKVSEA
+1355 MKIILPGVKVSET

-1376 VSGTVEGF
+1376 VVGTVKGF
-1384 FSAVAKMEPEPVAA
+1384 FSAVAEMKPEPVAA
-1398 GTAEPKVQRK
+1398 GAVEPKAQRK
-1408 RKAFRFQWNAVQWDG
+1408 RKAFSFRWNAVQWKD
-1423 GRDFAAEDPNDPS
+1423 GRDAAAEDPNDQS

-1521 AEVELKAGEAVS
+1521 AEVELKAGEAIS

-1544 VEEEITEEQARQ
+1544 VEEEITEEQAQQ
-1556 GYEKEYQVFQQEGRI
+1556 GYVKEYKVFPQEGRI
-1571 AGERAAFVL
+1571 AGEQAAFVL

-1588 GQEVII
+1588 GQEVLI

-1614 VPHRGSADGEV
+1614 VPHRGSVDGEV

-1645 SKVVP
+1645 SRIVP

-1671 VKGEVKRYSHSDA
+1671 VKKEAKRHSHPNT

-1698 ETDLLDENG
+1698 EADLLDKNG
-1707 NLADGLIFNDILN
+1707 NLADGPIFNDILN
-1720 RVGALLGN
+1720 GVGAFLRN

-1738 QQEAIIWT
+1738 QQEAVIWT

-1755 YTPEIGEGTWENGAL
+1755 YTPEIGEGTWENGTL
-1770 HFVVTNRYQKDQPN
+1770 HFVVTNRYQKDQ
-1784 PDPKPNVTP
+1784 PNVTP

-1808 GKGGEGGFV
+1808 GKGGGGGFV

-1822 APSEPPVPSVQD
+1822 APSELPVPSEPSVQD
-1834 HMTEH
+1834 HVTEH

-1862 LQMTGEALQM
+1862 LQMTGM
-1872 TGTWSLSGL
+1872 WSLSGL

>member
-6 HWKRFSGMLFVLL
+6 YRRRFSGMLLVLL

-42 NEALLKQAA
+42 SEASLKQAEKSSA
-51 EGSEAGDTVELS
+51 AGDTVELS

-74 KQGVTLCVTAN
+74 KQGVTLCVTGN

-91 KTQGLILKEGAR
+91 KTDGLILEEGAG
-103 LICSDQASLSMK
+103 LLCSDRASLSMK
-115 GFQTALMIEKGAEVG
+115 GFQTALTIKKGAEVG
-130 DGTYVLDGNEYGFNL
+130 DGTYVLDGNECGFDL
-145 KGSFRGSSREKLRV
+145 KGSFRGSSREKLWV

-164 NGRAFTYSS
+164 NGGAFTYSS

-183 VVAENESSEQY
+183 VEAKNERSEQY

-214 PPEGKEPAD
+214 PPGGKEPAD
-223 TPVLSMDHAEFYAY
+223 TPVLNMDHAEFYAY
-237 KATGASAYRHTMG
+237 KATGASAYKNTMA
-250 IMGRAR
+250 IMGGAR

-269 ITVATKVPVEVED
+269 ISVGEKASVEVED

-293 GLNINYKNSA
+293 GLNINYKNSS
-303 VILKN
+303 VVLKN
-308 STITGENLRYTPL
+308 STITGKKLRYMPL
-321 FGTAYMEGPASI
+321 FGTARSEGPASI
-333 RFLGDCVVNTPARN
+333 RFLGDCVVNTPARDK
-347 RDADNG
+347 DADNG
-353 GANRG
+353 GADRG

-400 LTDSSQALLHPIDK
+400 LADSSQTLLHPIDK
-414 NGMPYDYSVKKATR
+414 NGKPYDYSVKKATR

-511 TDRKERIVYAKWDIN
+511 TDRKDRIVYAKWDIN

-531 QNIGRLSYTESVDP
+531 QNVGRLSYTESIDP
-545 TVTDASALSMEAVE
+545 TVTDAPALSMEAVE
-559 QQVAGFLPPGKRFR
+559 QQVAGFLSPGKRFR
-573 YWTENPDGTGEQ
+573 YWTENPDGTGER
-585 ILPGKPLHFNPL
+585 ILPGKTLHFNPS

-648 RLKKSAE
+648 RLKKPAE

-660 RTLLDGLDYNL
+660 RTLLGDLDYNL
-671 LKPDVQA
+671 LKPDAQA
-678 EKPGFLLND
+678 EKPGFLLKD
-687 ATRWKT
+687 ATYWKT
-693 DPEGAGSIRFD
+693 DPEGTGSIRFD
-704 DYKIFFFKADGAN
+704 DVHFFITLPGSN

-729 WKMDDNIGK
+729 WKMDDTIDTI
-738 MEQSFPLDG
+738 EQSFSLEG
-747 DVWGKSSAESKKTQ
+747 DVWGKSSAESQKTQ

-771 FRLTCGLNVATIK
+771 FRLTCGLNVASIK
-784 DYMNALP
+784 GYMDALP
-791 DMLSV
+791 GMLGLPDSTN
-796 HDPADY
+796 Y
-802 ESIRLF
+802 ESIQLS
-808 GAQSEFTAVLKLPEG
+808 GAQSKFTAVLKLPEG
-823 VVVPDKNQLKVTADG
+823 VVVPDEKRLKVTAKG
-838 LGSCFEKTR
+838 LGHCFEKTR

-867 FQRLHDAV
+867 FQRLHEAV
-875 FSTGGAGAA
+875 FSTGWEGIG
-884 QGTAASDDITVTVE
+884 QGTAASDDILVTVE

-925 VAVKG
+925 VAVKDG
-930 DQKRGF
+930 QQKGF
-936 VFHWK
+936 VFDWT
-941 GKQSESGR
+941 GKQSASGR
-949 DENSDPGSEE
+949 DENSDPGSDE
-959 ITYTIQVLKPM
+959 ITYTLQVLKPM
-970 DISLPADILSDG
+970 DAFLRADILSDG
-982 ETENR
+982 ETEHDA
-987 EIYPVLPGTVLPFT
+987 IYPVLPGTILPFT

-1009 REQMKRIED
+1009 REQMRAIED

-1027 EQLKIQVSSCTFT
+1027 EQLKIQVRSCTFT
-1040 AKFTLPDGLEYPEDV
+1040 AEFTLPDGLEYPEDV
-1055 EHKLITENFGTGGEF
+1055 EHKVTPENFGKGGEF
-1070 TISETRRDGQKLTV
+1070 TISETRREGQKLTV

-1099 EAVAAAGRKG
+1099 DAVAAAGKEG
-1109 DDENDWMRL
+1109 DEENDWMRL
-1118 TVPGVKVKPGAAAGT
+1118 TVKGVRVKPGAAAGT

-1146 ATATAPSGEE
+1146 ATATAPSGKE
-1156 REFLFAW
+1156 REFSFAW

-1184 QAIQFTLME
+1184 QAIQFT
-1193 PEPIQGGLPGDILI
+1193 
-1207 GDDTEH
+1207 
-1213 EAVYPV
+1213 
-1219 YPGETLCFTGALDIR
+1219 
-1234 GIQQKMK
+1234 
-1241 DIERDFQNPD
+1241 
-1251 PNKIMLSDK
+1251 
-1260 EFGFTATFTVP
+1260 
-1271 EGMSLSPELKE
+1271 
-1282 LDPDEM
+1282 
-1288 TPARYEALPGQV
+1288 
-1300 VRAEAFGSGFQIRRV
+1300 
-1315 KKSPDGKSVQVEF
+1315 VE
-1328 GLKDADQVTQYTQL
+1328 
-1342 QKIVQDAGEGTGW
+1342 
-1355 MKIILPGVKVSEA
+1355 
-1368 AAPGTQHT
+1368 
-1376 VSGTVEGF
+1376 
-1384 FSAVAKMEPEPVAA
+1384 
-1398 GTAEPKVQRK
+1398 
-1408 RKAFRFQWNAVQWDG
+1408 
-1423 GRDFAAEDPNDPS
+1423 
-1436 IRFTAKVRGKTGV
+1436 VRGKTGV

-1465 ERFAIRIWA
+1465 ECFVIRIWA

-1521 AEVELKAGEAVS
+1521 AEVELKAGEAIS

-1544 VEEEITEEQARQ
+1544 VEEEITEEQAQQ
-1556 GYEKEYQVFQQEGRI
+1556 GYVKEYKVFPQEGRI
-1571 AGERAAFVL
+1571 AGEQAAFVL

-1588 GQEVII
+1588 GQEVLI

-1614 VPHRGSADGEV
+1614 VPHRGSVDGEV

-1645 SKVVP
+1645 SRIVP

-1671 VKGEVKRYSHSDA
+1671 VKKEAKRHSHSNT

-1698 ETDLLDENG
+1698 EADLLDKNG
-1707 NLADGLIFNDILN
+1707 NLADGPIFNDILN
-1720 RVGALLGN
+1720 GVGAFLRN

-1738 QQEAIIWT
+1738 QQEAVIWT

-1755 YTPEIGEGTWENGAL
+1755 YTPEIGEGTWENGTL
-1770 HFVVTNRYQKDQPN
+1770 HFVVTNRYQKDQ
-1784 PDPKPNVTP
+1784 PNVTP

-1808 GKGGEGGFV
+1808 GKGGGGGFV

-1822 APSEPPVPSVQD
+1822 APSEPSVQD
-1834 HMTEH
+1834 HVTEH

-1848 GSSSSGALP
+1848 GPSSSGALP

-1862 LQMTGEALQM
+1862 LQMTGM
-1872 TGTWSLSGL
+1872 WSLSGL